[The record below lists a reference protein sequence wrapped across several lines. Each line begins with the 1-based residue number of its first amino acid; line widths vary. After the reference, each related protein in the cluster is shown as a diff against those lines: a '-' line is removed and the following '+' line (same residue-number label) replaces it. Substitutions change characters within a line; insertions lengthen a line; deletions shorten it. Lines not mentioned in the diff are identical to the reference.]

1 MTSINSCAMRPIES
15 SDIWQAAR
23 HHRLY
28 RRSDVELEA
37 LIMRCRV
44 DRRCVER
51 VTAEAA
57 RHVRN
62 LRRALAAGAAL

>member
-1 MTSINSCAMRPIES
+1 MTSTHSCATRGIIS
-15 SDIWQAAR
+15 SDIWQAVR
-23 HHRLY
+23 RDGLY

-37 LIMRCRV
+37 LMARHHLGHPAV
-44 DRRCVER
+44 DR

-62 LRRALAAGAAL
+62 LRRALAAGACL

>member
-1 MTSINSCAMRPIES
+1 MTSITSWATRGIES

-23 HHRLY
+23 RHSLY
-28 RRSDVELEA
+28 CRSDMELEA
-37 LIMRCRV
+37 LMTRRPTDQAAV
-44 DRRCVER
+44 DR

-62 LRRALAAGAAL
+62 LRRALAAGACL